1 MPYNTRAGWGYH
13 LLTNMLPNA
22 GNGTF
27 TLRATAIDDAGN
39 SFSLGSKTITC
50 TNTAAVK
57 PFGTID
63 TPASGE
69 TVSGTY
75 VNFGWALTSMPHNIP
90 VDGST
95 IWVYVDGKR
104 LAHPTTYG
112 NPRVDIAAGFPGYAN
127 TNASVGAYYLNTRNL
142 TNGVH
147 TIAWSVT
154 DSAGRVDGI
163 GSRYFEV
170 NNPPPAQPAAEPKVL
185 FRARAAVS
193 GAVLLRTGYDPEAPL
208 QSIADTVE
216 VEQMERIE
224 LHLPAGVQTGCLV
237 IGNDCR
243 ELPAG
248 SALDGNVFYWQI
260 GAPFLGEY
268 DLRFDEVAVRVRV
281 KSRY

>member
-1 MPYNTRAGWGYH
+1 
-13 LLTNMLPNA
+13 
-22 GNGTF
+22 
-27 TLRATAIDDAGN
+27 
-39 SFSLGSKTITC
+39 
-50 TNTAAVK
+50 
-57 PFGTID
+57 
-63 TPASGE
+63 
-69 TVSGTY
+69 
-75 VNFGWALTSMPHNIP
+75 
-90 VDGST
+90 
-95 IWVYVDGKR
+95 
-104 LAHPTTYG
+104 
-112 NPRVDIAAGFPGYAN
+112 
-127 TNASVGAYYLNTRNL
+127 VGAYYLNTRNL